1 MFLVRKRKLARL
13 EKRLAFSDH
22 HFSIVGSTS
31 DEGFARLESSLSI
44 GKLCFSEAASYYNNF
59 NMRKHKMTLFE
70 NTINDNAELIYRFL
84 GWAHLLS
91 IVRGF
96 YC

>member
-1 MFLVRKRKLARL
+1 MQKKKVGLPRKTPCLFGLPFFNCR
-13 EKRLAFSDH
+13 SN
-22 HFSIVGSTS
+22 S
-31 DEGFARLESSLSI
+31 DEGFARLVESSFSI
-44 GKLCFSEAASYYNNF
+44 SKLCVSEAASYYNIF

-91 IVRGF
+91 TMMVPTE
-96 YC
+96 

>member
-1 MFLVRKRKLARL
+1 MARL
-13 EKRLAFSDH
+13 EKRLAFSDY
-22 HFSIVGSTS
+22 HFSIVGSNS

-44 GKLCFSEAASYYNNF
+44 GKICFSEAASYYNNF

-70 NTINDNAELIYRFL
+70 NTINGNAELIYRFL

-91 IVRGF
+91 MVRGF
-96 YC
+96 Y

>member
-1 MFLVRKRKLARL
+1 MARL
-13 EKRLAFSDH
+13 EKRLAFSDY
-22 HFSIVGSTS
+22 HFSIVGS
-31 DEGFARLESSLSI
+31 DEGFAKLESSLSI

-59 NMRKHKMTLFE
+59 NMRRQKMTLFE

-91 IVRGF
+91 MVRGF
-96 YC
+96 Y

>member
-1 MFLVRKRKLARL
+1 MFSLRKRKLARL

-59 NMRKHKMTLFE
+59 NMRKQKMTLYE
-70 NTINDNAELIYRFL
+70 KT
-84 GWAHLLS
+84 LS
-91 IVRGF
+91 TTMLS
-96 YC
+96 